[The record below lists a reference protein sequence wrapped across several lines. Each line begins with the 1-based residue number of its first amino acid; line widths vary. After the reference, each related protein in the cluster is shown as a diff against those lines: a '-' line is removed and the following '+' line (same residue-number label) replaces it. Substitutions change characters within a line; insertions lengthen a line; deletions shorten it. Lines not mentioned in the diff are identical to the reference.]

1 MAATIGVD
9 DVLTIYR
16 KMTNSQVLSH
26 EMNYQ
31 QLKVDRASYKERIAC
46 LESEA
51 GMLRRQIEELRA
63 GIGVVVATLR
73 VLDCI
78 KDAE

>member
-26 EMNYQ
+26 DKHYKDVLAE
-31 QLKVDRASYKERIAC
+31 RAANRERIAC